1 MMTRPH
7 NKVTLRAVNEVMTD
21 TPIFTAI
28 ANKVLNTKVVQLSD
42 TNFLDCL
49 FEIWIQPTGVFK
61 K

>member
-7 NKVTLRAVNEVMTD
+7 NKVTLRAVNE
-21 TPIFTAI
+21 AI

-49 FEIWIQPTGVFK
+49 FEIWIQPTGV
-61 K
+61 

>member
-1 MMTRPH
+1 MTRPH
-7 NKVTLRAVNEVMTD
+7 NKAALRAVNEVMTV

-49 FEIWIQPTGVFK
+49 FEIWIQPTGV
-61 K
+61 